1 MKTVQIDTVS
11 FRCQLTD
18 DDIPFLDA
26 VQINGVWVN
35 PDDYL
40 ATHVVEAIEQY
51 LSEVHDEE

>member
-18 DDIPFLDA
+18 DDLDA

-35 PDDYL
+35 PDNYL

-51 LSEVHDEE
+51 LTEILED